1 MTTTRGRL
9 LACSLLLPLA
19 LIAGCSSPSEPADE
33 AAAAAGG
40 LESSCGELA
49 PPVAVDGPLSGSGL
63 GGVLVTGDP
72 GGVPTVVVE
81 NGAAPAAELGSLDLE
96 PGTGPEAKAGDTLT
110 VDYCG
115 VGLASGA
122 VFDSSWARGEPATFP
137 LDGLIPGWQQGLPG
151 MKEGGR
157 RLLVIPGALAYGAN
171 PPGGSGI
178 QPDETLAFVIDLK
191 RVS

>member
-1 MTTTRGRL
+1 MNSRRVRL
-9 LACSLLLPLA
+9 LAATIVLPLA
-19 LIAGCSSPSEPADE
+19 LVAACSSTTEPADE

-40 LESSCGELA
+40 LQSSCAELA
-49 PPVAVDGPLSGSGL
+49 SPTAVEGPLTGQGL
-63 GGVLVTGDP
+63 GGVFVSGDP
-72 GGVPTVVVE
+72 GTAPTVTVE
-81 NGAAPAAELGSLDLE
+81 NGAAPAAELGSLDLD
-96 PGTGPEAKAGDTLT
+96 PGNGPEATPGATLS

-122 VFDSSWARGEPATFP
+122 IFDSSWARGEPATFP

-157 RLLVIPGALAYGAN
+157 RLLLIPGSLAYGAN
-171 PPGGSGI
+171 PPAGSGI

-191 RVS
+191 KVS

>member
-1 MTTTRGRL
+1 MILSRRRAFACAFLLPAL
-9 LACSLLLPLA
+9 LAACS
-19 LIAGCSSPSEPADE
+19 GPSEPADR

-40 LESSCGELA
+40 MQSNCAQIAA
-49 PPVAVDGPLSGSGL
+49 PVPVDGPLSGNGL
-63 GGVLVTGDP
+63 GGVFVSGDP
-72 GGVPTVVVE
+72 GAAPLVTVE
-81 NGAAPAAELGSLDLE
+81 NGAPPAAELGSADLE
-96 PGTGPEAKAGDTLT
+96 TGSGPEATAGATLT

-115 VGLASGA
+115 VGLTSGA
-122 VFDSSWARGEPATFP
+122 IFDSSWARGEPATFP

-191 RVS
+191 KVS

>member
-1 MTTTRGRL
+1 MTITRGRTA
-9 LACSLLLPLA
+9 ACALLLPLVV
-19 LIAGCSSPSEPADE
+19 IAGCSGPTEPADE

-40 LESSCGELA
+40 MQSSCAEITA
-49 PPVAVDGPLSGSGL
+49 PKAVDGPLSGNGL
-63 GGVLVTGDP
+63 AGVFVSGDP
-72 GGVPTVVVE
+72 GAAPTVTVE
-81 NGAAPAAELGSLDLE
+81 NGAAPAADLGSIDLE
-96 PGTGPEAKAGDTLT
+96 TGSGAEAKAGDTLT

-122 VFDSSWARGEPATFP
+122 VFDSSWARGQAATFP

-178 QPDETLAFVIDLK
+178 QPNETLAFVIDLK
-191 RVS
+191 KVS